1 MIIKI
6 IEKIKKSKS
15 LIWLEENKLKF
26 KLGKEISTDKFKLIL
41 ARHKEE
47 LIFFAKQN
55 NLYDREDLYKVNIYK
70 YQLDEYGLSFAQE
83 RLWFIEQYE
92 KGSNAYHIPIL
103 VFINEGV
110 DIGAIKDSLISIVDR
125 HEVLR
130 SVFSTNDDGSDYQV
144 ILNKKL
150 AINEYSYRDTDIDKQ
165 IDIDI
170 NTPFDL
176 VLEYP
181 IRVSIYKEKL
191 DTKLLINIHHIASD
205 GWSTD
210 VLLKELQAYYDYYS
224 GQADKVDLPD
234 LSIQYK
240 DFAVWQ

>member
-15 LIWLEENKLKF
+15 LIWLEKNKLKF
-26 KLGKEISTDKFKLIL
+26 KLSKEISTDKFKLIL

-47 LIFFAKQN
+47 LIFFAQQN
-55 NLYDREDLYKVNIYK
+55 NLYDREDLYKVNIHK
-70 YQLDEYGLSFAQE
+70 YQLYEYGLSFAQE

-103 VFINEGV
+103 VSINEGV
-110 DIGAIKDSLISIVDR
+110 DIGAIKESLISIVDR

-130 SVFSTNDDGSDYQV
+130 SVFSTNDDGNDYQV

-181 IRVSIYKEKL
+181 IRVSIYREEL

-224 GQADKVDLPD
+224 GQADKVD
-234 LSIQYK
+234 
-240 DFAVWQ
+240 